1 MKKKII
7 VVGGGPA
14 GMFAALA
21 AAMNDAEVTLIE
33 RNHRLGAKL
42 RITGKGRCNITN
54 IAEIAELMENIS
66 SNHKFFYSAIY
77 GFTNEQVF
85 SFFHDNG
92 LPLKVERG
100 GRVFPVSDNANHVV
114 DFLEQQLQKAGVR
127 VITDT
132 RVSSLIK
139 DGKKVLGVRSGTK
152 EYYAHAVILC
162 TGGLSYPKTGSSGD
176 GHKILKAE
184 QHTITELLPALVPLE
199 TAESW
204 VPELMGLAL
213 KNVKVTAY
221 LAEKELGQEFG
232 EMLFTHFGVSGPII
246 LTLSNYLTLHIG
258 KELRLEI
265 NLKPALSQEQL
276 DARVQRDLQKF
287 ANKQLKNSLQELLPK
302 KLIMPIIKLTGID
315 EEKKCNQITKAE
327 RECIVQILQHLPLTV
342 TKARPMDE
350 AIITKGGVSVKEI
363 NSSTLESKLLDNLYI
378 AGEILDLDAYT
389 GGYNLQIAFS
399 TGYLAGISAIG
410 KEDKTDHGKTTAN
423 CD

>member
-14 GMFAALA
+14 GMFAAIA
-21 AAMNDAEVTLIE
+21 AASNGAEVILIE

-54 IAEIAELMENIS
+54 IAEIETIMENIS

-77 GFTNEQVF
+77 SFTNEQVF
-85 SFFHDNG
+85 AFFNDNG

-100 GRVFPVSDNANHVV
+100 GRVFPESDNANHVV
-114 DFLEQQLQKAGVR
+114 DFLEQQLQKTGVKI
-127 VITDT
+127 VADT

-139 DGKKVLGVRSGTK
+139 EGKKILGVKSGNK
-152 EYYAHAVILC
+152 EFYANAVILC
-162 TGGLSYPKTGSSGD
+162 TGGLTYPKTGSSGD

-184 QHTITELLPALVPLE
+184 NHTITQLLPALVPLE
-199 TAESW
+199 IAEGW

-213 KNVKVTAY
+213 KNVQVTAY

-246 LTLSNYLTLHIG
+246 LTLSNYLTPHIG
-258 KELRLEI
+258 KDLRLEI

-276 DARVQRDLQKF
+276 DARVLRDLQKF

-302 KLIMPIIKLTGID
+302 KLIMPIICLTGIE
-315 EEKKCNQITKAE
+315 EEKKCNQITKVQ
-327 RECIVQILQHLPLTV
+327 RESIVHILQHLSLHV

-350 AIITKGGVSVKEI
+350 AIITKGGVSIKEI
-363 NSSTLESKLLDNLYI
+363 NASTLESKLLENLYI

-399 TGYLAGISAIG
+399 TGYLAGMSAIS
-410 KEDKTDHGKTTAN
+410 KEEMN
-423 CD
+423 